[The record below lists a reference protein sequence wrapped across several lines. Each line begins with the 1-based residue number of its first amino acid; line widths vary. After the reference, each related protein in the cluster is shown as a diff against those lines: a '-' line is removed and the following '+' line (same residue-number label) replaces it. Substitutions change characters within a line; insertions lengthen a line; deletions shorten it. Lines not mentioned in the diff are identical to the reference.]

1 MTETES
7 PPASRT
13 CKECRMC
20 GGTGG
25 QTVITIVPPSR
36 TTRSGAGDG
45 FLMDSCLGP
54 EGSEAGSR

>member
-1 MTETES
+1 
-7 PPASRT
+7 
-13 CKECRMC
+13 MC

-25 QTVITIVPPSR
+25 QTVITVVPRSR